1 MKVVLHKYECF
12 SNGFYSLLYRHSSRS
27 GSFERSR
34 SSIEIQVLNW
44 RGVSYQ
50 WRHLYDSHY
59 HFCQHYQRNFQW
71 ILCYS
76 YQFPQSFHR
85 RNAHWRFLI
94 LFKMIF
100 GIVAT
105 LWIKKIYFDSI
116 LITNITFVF
125 SYLVYYTADHLVIY
139 GNRFSGII
147 SVLTFGII

>member
-1 MKVVLHKYECF
+1 MILIIISVNIIKGT
-12 SNGFYSLLYRHSSRS
+12 SSGFFAILVNFLSL
-27 GSFERSR
+27 
-34 SSIEIQVLNW
+34 SIGGMII
-44 RGVSYQ
+44 GV
-50 WRHLYDSHY
+50 
-59 HFCQHYQRNFQW
+59 FF
-71 ILCYS
+71 
-76 YQFPQSFHR
+76 
-85 RNAHWRFLI
+85 I

-147 SVLTFGII
+147 SVLTFGIIYKI